1 MKEFLDSERTDLAK
15 KYGYLFSGQELNT
28 SYNYQTADQVRTILN
43 ENVKTERI
51 GYIIGKWYHDKEQ
64 SNMYYL
70 MIDGQKYK
78 KRYFEKDLELA
89 KQKVVE
95 QLTSAKKEAASIID
109 QANKRA
115 IEIVEEAKE
124 KARLEGDRLKASA
137 QAEIEQATS
146 RAREELRSKVG
157 TLALAGAEK
166 ILESSIDQNAHNEL
180 VNKLAAEL

>member
-1 MKEFLDSERTDLAK
+1 MNLNATLIGQMVAFVIFIYLTHRFVWPPIVAAMAERTK
-15 KYGYLFSGQELNT
+15 RI
-28 SYNYQTADQVRTILN
+28 ADGLQAA
-43 ENVKTERI
+43 
-51 GYIIGKWYHDKEQ
+51 DKA
-64 SNMYYL
+64 
-70 MIDGQKYK
+70 
-78 KRYFEKDLELA
+78 EKDLELA

-95 QLTSAKKEAASIID
+95 QLTAAKKEAATIID

-124 KARLEGDRLKASA
+124 KARLEGDRLKVSA

-146 RAREELRSKVG
+146 RAREELRSKVV

>member
-1 MKEFLDSERTDLAK
+1 VNLNATFIGQMVAFVIFIYLTHRFVWPPIVAAMAERTK
-15 KYGYLFSGQELNT
+15 RI
-28 SYNYQTADQVRTILN
+28 ADGLQAA
-43 ENVKTERI
+43 
-51 GYIIGKWYHDKEQ
+51 DKA
-64 SNMYYL
+64 
-70 MIDGQKYK
+70 
-78 KRYFEKDLELA
+78 EKDLELA

-95 QLTSAKKEAASIID
+95 QLTSAKKEAAIIID
-109 QANKRA
+109 QANKRG

-137 QAEIEQATS
+137 QAEIEQATN
-146 RAREELRSKVG
+146 RAREELRSKVV

>member
-1 MKEFLDSERTDLAK
+1 MNLNATFIGQMVAFVIFIYLTHRFVWPPIVAAMAERTK
-15 KYGYLFSGQELNT
+15 RI
-28 SYNYQTADQVRTILN
+28 ADGLQAA
-43 ENVKTERI
+43 
-51 GYIIGKWYHDKEQ
+51 DKA
-64 SNMYYL
+64 
-70 MIDGQKYK
+70 
-78 KRYFEKDLELA
+78 EKDLELA

-95 QLTSAKKEAASIID
+95 QLTSAKKEAAIIID

-124 KARLEGDRLKASA
+124 KARLEGDRLKVSA

-146 RAREELRSKVG
+146 RAREELRSKVV